1 MKLHELTYT
10 EGSTKTKKRVGR
22 GHGSGFGKTSGRGQK
37 GQKSRSGGG
46 VRLGFE
52 GGQMPLYRRLPKRG
66 FKNVNNV
73 KYAVVNIGDLNIF
86 EEGTLVTP
94 PLLIEKGLVKKEFD
108 GVKILGQ
115 GELSVKLDV
124 QAHKFS
130 KSAKAA
136 ITKLGG
142 TAEEL

>member
-73 KYAVVNIGDLNIF
+73 KYAVVNSGDLNIF